1 MKAISDKKLT
11 RAAIY
16 SLSFLWIFTGL
27 TSLFFK
33 PGIGYEILA
42 NAGITD
48 TLANIAVVGGGAL
61 DIALGVWLLTSF
73 KTKLCFTVQL
83 SVIATYTLLLTIIDA
98 SFWLHPFGPLTKNI
112 PIVVLILFLINQT
125 ETKKN
130 KRKMLT

>member
-1 MKAISDKKLT
+1 MKSNSDEALT
-11 RAAIY
+11 KVAKC

-27 TSLFFK
+27 TSIFFK
-33 PGIGYEILA
+33 PEIGYEILA

-73 KTKLCFTVQL
+73 KTKYCCFMQL
-83 SVIATYTLLLTIIDA
+83 SVIATYTILLTIIDA

-112 PIVVLILFLINQT
+112 PIVVLIATIVKNEKST
-125 ETKKN
+125 E
-130 KRKMLT
+130 

>member
-1 MKAISDKKLT
+1 MKTVSDEALT

-27 TSLFFK
+27 TSIFFK
-33 PGIGYEILA
+33 PEIGYEILA

-48 TLANIAVVGGGAL
+48 TFANIAVVGGGAL

-73 KTKLCFTVQL
+73 KTKFCCLMQL
-83 SVIATYTLLLTIIDA
+83 LVIATYTILLTIIDA

-112 PIVVLILFLINQT
+112 PIVVLIAIIVKN
-125 ETKKN
+125 ENSTK
-130 KRKMLT
+130 

>member
-1 MKAISDKKLT
+1 VKAISDKTLT

-27 TSLFFK
+27 TSIFFK
-33 PGIGYEILA
+33 PEIGYEILA

-48 TLANIAVVGGGAL
+48 TQANIAVIGGGVL

-73 KTKLCFTVQL
+73 KTKCCCFMQL
-83 SVIATYTLLLTIIDA
+83 LVIATYTILLTIIDA

-112 PIVVLILFLINQT
+112 PIIFLILIL
-125 ETKKN
+125 KK
-130 KRKMLT
+130 